1 MKIYMKKCKGRVH
14 KTYVGKGF
22 ACGSIMPKT
31 KKGQFDLTKVI
42 ENVGKEA
49 R

>member
-1 MKIYMKKCKGRVH
+1 MKIYMKQSKGKVH

-31 KKGQFDLTKVI
+31 KKGEFDLSKVI
-42 ENVGKEA
+42 ENVGKDA
-49 R
+49 